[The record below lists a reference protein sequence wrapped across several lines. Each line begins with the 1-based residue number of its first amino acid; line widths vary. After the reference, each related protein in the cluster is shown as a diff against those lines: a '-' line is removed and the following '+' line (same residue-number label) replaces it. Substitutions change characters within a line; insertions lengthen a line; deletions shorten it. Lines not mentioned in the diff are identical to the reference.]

1 MVGMSDQPKV
11 FYGWVVVA
19 TAALGLFLGA
29 FPIVAFSFG
38 VFFQSFVREFH
49 ASRAAVSL
57 AFTIHNLLSGIF
69 AVVVGR
75 IADRSGARNVI
86 LPGLVVVATL
96 LLAAEAIGSRLS
108 ELYLFYAA
116 LGVVA
121 PATTTVP
128 YALVVSRWFDRRQRT
143 RTRRNDG
150 GPGPRGGRDA
160 DRGATVDRQLRLAKR
175 FCDRR
180 LRNVDDTS
188 ADRRHLSQ
196 RCACADGTA
205 ARRSISRTIPRVSR
219 NGQPVGWR
227 RVARARQ
234 SGTFWLLIAVFVLLA
249 ASVHACVIHMPQL
262 FADRGATAEN
272 AAMASSVVG
281 LALLVG
287 RIGCG
292 YFLDRYFGGRVALV
306 ICLGAALGIALLW
319 TGGAGGVALA
329 ARFWSDL
336 GMGAE
341 VDIIAFLMSRYFG
354 LRSLGATVGF
364 AFAAFVIAGGLGPLV
379 MGFAFDRT
387 GSYRVPLAAF
397 WRAPQ
402 SRSNARDSL
411 GPYRFG
417 APPGDDAAAAWRPAE
432 RPSEGFDECARS
444 DTANA
449 ACVTANDGRPRRPS
463 GAVRGGGAGNCRPAE
478 CR

>member
-1 MVGMSDQPKV
+1 MISQRRL
-11 FYGWVVVA
+11 FYGWIVVA
-19 TAALGLFLGA
+19 TSAVGLFLGA

-38 VFFQSFVREFH
+38 VFFESFAREFH

-69 AVVVGR
+69 AVVIGR
-75 IADRSGARNVI
+75 IADRTSARNVI
-86 LPGLVVVATL
+86 LPGLAIVATML
-96 LLAAEAIGSRLS
+96 LSAEAVGSRVS
-108 ELYLFYAA
+108 ELYLFYTV

-128 YALVVSRWFDRRQRT
+128 YALVVSRWFDRRRGLALGGMMVGLGLGAVAMPIVAQRLIASFGW
-143 RTRRNDG
+143 RNAFAIVG
-150 GPGPRGGRDA
+150 
-160 DRGATVDRQLRLAKR
+160 
-175 FCDRR
+175 
-180 LRNVDDTS
+180 
-188 ADRRHLSQ
+188 
-196 RCACADGTA
+196 CAML
-205 ARRSISRTIPRVSR
+205 TIPVPIVGIFLKDAPAQMGLLPDGASASTARSQTGSR
-219 NGQPVGWR
+219 LDGFTWR
-227 RVARARQ
+227 DTRQ

-262 FADRGATAEN
+262 FADGGATAEN
-272 AAMASSVVG
+272 AALASSVVG

-306 ICLGAALGIALLW
+306 ICVGAALGIALLW
-319 TGGAGGVALA
+319 TGRAGGLALA
-329 ARFWSDL
+329 GAFLVGL

-364 AFAAFVIAGGLGPLV
+364 AFGAFVIAGGLGPLV

-387 GSYRVPLAAF
+387 GSYRVPLAGFCVAATAAAVLVT
-397 WRAPQ
+397 R
-402 SRSNARDSL
+402 L

-417 APPGDDAAAAWRPAE
+417 APPGDDAGGRVVVSREAE
-432 RPSEGFDECARS
+432 RGI
-444 DTANA
+444 
-449 ACVTANDGRPRRPS
+449 
-463 GAVRGGGAGNCRPAE
+463 
-478 CR
+478 

>member
-1 MVGMSDQPKV
+1 MTSRRTV
-11 FYGWVVVA
+11 FYGWIVVA
-19 TAALGLFLGA
+19 VSAVGLLLGA

-38 VFFQSFVREFH
+38 VFFPSFAREFH

-57 AFTIHNLLSGIF
+57 AFTLHNLLSGIF
-69 AVVVGR
+69 AVVIGR
-75 IADRSGARNVI
+75 VADRTRARNVI
-86 LPGLVVVATL
+86 LPGLAIVAAML
-96 LLAAEAIGSRLS
+96 VSAEAIGSRLS

-128 YALVVSRWFDRRQRT
+128 YALVVSRWFDRRRGLALGGMMVGLGLGAVAMPVVAQRLIASFGW
-143 RTRRNDG
+143 RNAFAIVG
-150 GPGPRGGRDA
+150 CAMLTIPAPIVGIFLRDA
-160 DRGATVDRQLRLAKR
+160 PAPMGLLPDGAPASTARSHTGSRLDGVSWR
-175 FCDRR
+175 
-180 LRNVDDTS
+180 DT
-188 ADRRHLSQ
+188 
-196 RCACADGTA
+196 
-205 ARRSISRTIPRVSR
+205 
-219 NGQPVGWR
+219 
-227 RVARARQ
+227 RQ

-262 FADRGATAEN
+262 FTDRGATAAN
-272 AAMASSVVG
+272 AALASSVVG

-306 ICLGAALGIALLW
+306 ICAGAALGIALLW
-319 TGGAGGVALA
+319 SGSVGGLALVGA
-329 ARFWSDL
+329 FLVGL

-364 AFAAFVIAGGLGPLV
+364 AFGAFVIAGGLGPLV

-387 GSYRVPLAAF
+387 GSYRVPLAGFFAAAIAAAVLAT
-397 WRAPQ
+397 R
-402 SRSNARDSL
+402 L

-417 APPGDDAAAAWRPAE
+417 APVGDAAAARVEGGREVE
-432 RPSEGFDECARS
+432 RWI
-444 DTANA
+444 
-449 ACVTANDGRPRRPS
+449 
-463 GAVRGGGAGNCRPAE
+463 
-478 CR
+478 

>member
-1 MVGMSDQPKV
+1 MHEGALDKTGRHGL
-11 FYGWVVVA
+11 FYGWIVVA
-19 TAALGLFLGA
+19 TSAVGLFLGA

-38 VFFQSFVREFH
+38 VFFQPFVREFH

-57 AFTIHNLLSGIF
+57 AFAISNLLSGIF
-69 AVVVGR
+69 AFVVGR
-75 IADRSGARNVI
+75 IADRTGARRVI
-86 LPGLVVVATL
+86 LPGLALVAAL
-96 LLAAEAIGSRLS
+96 LVSAEAIGSRLA

-128 YALVVSRWFDRRQRT
+128 YALVVSRWFDRRRGLALGGMMVGLGLGAVVMPIVAQRLIA
-143 RTRRNDG
+143 G
-150 GPGPRGGRDA
+150 
-160 DRGATVDRQLRLAKR
+160 
-175 FCDRR
+175 
-180 LRNVDDTS
+180 
-188 ADRRHLSQ
+188 
-196 RCACADGTA
+196 
-205 ARRSISRTIPRVSR
+205 
-219 NGQPVGWR
+219 VGWR
-227 RVARARQ
+227 NAFAIVGCAMLAIPMPIVGVFLRDAPAQMGLLPDGRSIGGATSTIGSRVDGLAWRDARQ

-272 AAMASSVVG
+272 AALASSVIG

-287 RIGCG
+287 RIASG
-292 YFLDRYFGGRVALV
+292 YFLDRYFGGSVALA

-319 TGGAGGVALA
+319 AGSAGPLALA
-329 ARFWSDL
+329 GAFLVGL

-364 AFAAFVIAGGLGPLV
+364 AFAAFVIAGGVGPLV
-379 MGFAFDRT
+379 MGLAFDRT

-397 WRAPQ
+397 GAAAVLAGALVTR
-402 SRSNARDSL
+402 L

-417 APPGDDAAAAWRPAE
+417 PPDSHDATGRVDATGGQE
-432 RPSEGFDECARS
+432 RGLR
-444 DTANA
+444 
-449 ACVTANDGRPRRPS
+449 
-463 GAVRGGGAGNCRPAE
+463 
-478 CR
+478 